1 MHDLKRIR
9 HDFETVYQGVMK
21 RGKGDFG
28 LLRIQELEVKRRE
41 ILQDLEAKKN
51 QSNVKSRQV
60 PVLKKAGQDA
70 TELLAELKTLS
81 GEIGTL
87 EAEVKAV
94 EDEVTQLLYLVP
106 NVPHDDI
113 PVGQGEDDNVE
124 LRRWGEPRVFD
135 FEPKPHWDV
144 GTERD
149 WLDFDRGAKVA
160 GSRFTF
166 IKKELAQLERALM
179 NYYLDFHDG
188 SYTEINAPALANR
201 AAMTGTGQLPKF
213 EDDMYHITEDDLFLI
228 PTAEVTLTNLHREE
242 ILDQADLPIY
252 LTGYTPCFRREA
264 GSAGRDTRGIIRQHQ
279 FGKVELVKLSTPETS
294 DQEHRDMVAHVEKMI
309 QSLEIPYRVIEL
321 CGADLGFSAAKTF
334 DIELWFPSAKTY
346 REISSLSN
354 FTDFQ
359 ARRASI
365 RYRNEAGKVE
375 YVHTLNGSGLPTG
388 RMLAAILENNQTE
401 DGKVIVPEV
410 LRPYMRGRDEI

>member
-124 LRRWGEPRVFD
+124 LRRWGSPGYLISNPSRIGTLEQNVTGWTSTAVPRWSV
-135 FEPKPHWDV
+135 
-144 GTERD
+144 
-149 WLDFDRGAKVA
+149 
-160 GSRFTF
+160 
-166 IKKELAQLERALM
+166 
-179 NYYLDFHDG
+179 
-188 SYTEINAPALANR
+188 PAL
-201 AAMTGTGQLPKF
+201 
-213 EDDMYHITEDDLFLI
+213 
-228 PTAEVTLTNLHREE
+228 
-242 ILDQADLPIY
+242 
-252 LTGYTPCFRREA
+252 
-264 GSAGRDTRGIIRQHQ
+264 
-279 FGKVELVKLSTPETS
+279 LSL
-294 DQEHRDMVAHVEKMI
+294 K
-309 QSLEIPYRVIEL
+309 
-321 CGADLGFSAAKTF
+321 KN
-334 DIELWFPSAKTY
+334 WPS
-346 REISSLSN
+346 
-354 FTDFQ
+354 
-359 ARRASI
+359 
-365 RYRNEAGKVE
+365 
-375 YVHTLNGSGLPTG
+375 
-388 RMLAAILENNQTE
+388 
-401 DGKVIVPEV
+401 
-410 LRPYMRGRDEI
+410 

>member
-149 WLDFDRGAKVA
+149 WLDFDRGAKVV

-201 AAMTGTGQLPKF
+201 AV
-213 EDDMYHITEDDLFLI
+213 D
-228 PTAEVTLTNLHREE
+228 R
-242 ILDQADLPIY
+242 
-252 LTGYTPCFRREA
+252 CR
-264 GSAGRDTRGIIRQHQ
+264 S
-279 FGKVELVKLSTPETS
+279 
-294 DQEHRDMVAHVEKMI
+294 
-309 QSLEIPYRVIEL
+309 
-321 CGADLGFSAAKTF
+321 
-334 DIELWFPSAKTY
+334 
-346 REISSLSN
+346 
-354 FTDFQ
+354 
-359 ARRASI
+359 
-365 RYRNEAGKVE
+365 
-375 YVHTLNGSGLPTG
+375 
-388 RMLAAILENNQTE
+388 
-401 DGKVIVPEV
+401 
-410 LRPYMRGRDEI
+410 

>member
-1 MHDLKRIR
+1 MHDLKTIR
-9 HDFETVYQGVMK
+9 HNFDTVYAGVQK

-28 LLRIQELEVKRRE
+28 LLRVQELEVKRRE
-41 ILQDLEAKKN
+41 ILLELEAKKN

-60 PVLKKAGQDA
+60 PQLKKAGEDA
-70 TELLAELKTLS
+70 TELLAELKELS
-81 GEIGTL
+81 GEINQL
-87 EAEVKAV
+87 EVEIKAV
-94 EDEVTQLLYLVP
+94 EDEVTELLFMVP
-106 NVPHDDI
+106 NVPHDAI
-113 PVGQGEDDNVE
+113 PIGQGEEDNVE
-124 LRRWGEPRVFD
+124 LRRWGEPRKFD
-135 FEPKPHWDV
+135 FEPKPHWDI

-149 WLDFDRGAKVA
+149 WLDFDRGAKVV

-166 IKKELAQLERALM
+166 VKKEAAKLERALM

-188 SYTEINAPALANR
+188 IYTEINAPAVANR

-213 EDDMYHITEDDLFLI
+213 EDDMYHMAEDDLFLI
-228 PTAEVTLTNLHREE
+228 PTAEVTLTNLYREE
-242 ILDQADLPIY
+242 ILSHEDLPIY

-279 FGKVELVKLSTPETS
+279 FGKVEMVKFSTPETS
-294 DQEHRDMVAHVEKMI
+294 VAEHDDMVAHAEKLI

-321 CGADLGFSAAKTF
+321 CSADLGFSAAKTI
-334 DIELWFPSAKTY
+334 DIELWFPSAETY

-359 ARRASI
+359 ARRANI
-365 RYRNEAGKVE
+365 RYRNAEGKVG

-401 DGKVIVPEV
+401 DGKVIVPKV
-410 LRPYMRGRDEI
+410 LRPYMGGKDEI